1 VIAPSPPL
9 VALKE
14 GRWFKLICGA
24 SYQHLPAIRSL
35 ALAYAL
41 AGADCIDIA
50 ADPSVLAAV
59 QAALTVADRLAAQP
73 PFSHFHSRHPYQR
86 PWVMVSLND
95 GEDPHFRKAQ
105 FDPAQCPADCP
116 RPCEAICPADA
127 IAATGV
133 LDSRCYGCGRCF
145 PVCPLQ
151 IITPRAFSTPSSVVA
166 AQLLPGVDAVE
177 IHTQVGHQA
186 EFERLWQSI
195 RPHLA
200 SLKLV
205 AISCP
210 YGPGVVDYLWDLYR
224 YIGPLPIPLIW
235 QADGR
240 PMSGDIGAG
249 TTHAALRYGQALLA
263 SGPPG
268 FVQLA
273 GGTNHHTATKLQA
286 LNGDRP
292 RRPRSIPASYPER
305 AVTPY
310 LWRGRL
316 RQLRPSSISP
326 LLSELGHGEV
336 PAGAMV
342 PRDRSSPFGA
352 ATPTTI
358 AADVPP
364 AEQALEQVPELLYA
378 AVCQARGLVAP
389 LKGLEAEL
397 PQSLGGA
404 DPACQPLVSRAPT
417 PALSPPGQSVQGVR
431 FE

>member
-1 VIAPSPPL
+1 
-9 VALKE
+9 
-14 GRWFKLICGA
+14 
-24 SYQHLPAIRSL
+24 
-35 ALAYAL
+35 
-41 AGADCIDIA
+41 
-50 ADPSVLAAV
+50 
-59 QAALTVADRLAAQP
+59 
-73 PFSHFHSRHPYQR
+73 
-86 PWVMVSLND
+86 
-95 GEDPHFRKAQ
+95 
-105 FDPAQCPADCP
+105 
-116 RPCEAICPADA
+116 
-127 IAATGV
+127 
-133 LDSRCYGCGRCF
+133 
-145 PVCPLQ
+145 
-151 IITPRAFSTPSSVVA
+151 
-166 AQLLPGVDAVE
+166 
-177 IHTQVGHQA
+177 
-186 EFERLWQSI
+186 
-195 RPHLA
+195 
-200 SLKLV
+200 
-205 AISCP
+205 
-210 YGPGVVDYLWDLYR
+210 
-224 YIGPLPIPLIW
+224 
-235 QADGR
+235 
-240 PMSGDIGAG
+240 MSGDIGAG

-286 LNGDRP
+286 LNRDRP
-292 RRPRSIPASYPER
+292 GHPQSIPASYPER
-305 AVTPY
+305 AAPPTFGGVAY
-310 LWRGRL
+310 GSYARRL
-316 RQLRPSSISP
+316 LAP
-326 LLSELGHGEV
+326 LLSELGQGEV